1 MFVKLNV
8 GDDDEDTFVFAR
20 ADPPVAL
27 GASRVLAREVWRLQ
41 DAHSVL
47 GVKGTLGPLAVG
59 GSRRTLGV
67 SRRVVRARPTARLAP
82 LGLQAQLKYS
92 RRHYQWQHSRLFGRC
107 CPGFSPDKNPA
118 GRAHK
123 CSHHISSSCLTH
135 TGLKKQQKACLKRL
149 PQIVSQNF
157 THL

>member
-82 LGLQAQLKYS
+82 LGLQQQAKLKWYS
-92 RRHYQWQHSRLFGRC
+92 RGRIIFYGNTANC
-107 CPGFSPDKNPA
+107 FVLWT
-118 GRAHK
+118 
-123 CSHHISSSCLTH
+123 LT
-135 TGLKKQQKACLKRL
+135 
-149 PQIVSQNF
+149 
-157 THL
+157 